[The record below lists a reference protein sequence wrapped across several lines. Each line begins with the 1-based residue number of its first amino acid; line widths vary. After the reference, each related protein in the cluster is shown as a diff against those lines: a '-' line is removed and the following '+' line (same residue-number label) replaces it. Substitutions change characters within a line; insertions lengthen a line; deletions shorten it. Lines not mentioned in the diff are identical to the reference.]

1 MKKLEL
7 LKNKIKYRSMYRGTK
22 EMDILLSSFVV
33 SVINSFSILELQD
46 LEVFLNCEDED
57 IYSFYKSNKNIK
69 SFNNKKILEL
79 FKNHKI

>member
-1 MKKLEL
+1 
-7 LKNKIKYRSMYRGTK
+7 MYRGTK

>member
-57 IYSFYKSNKNIK
+57 IYSFYKSNKGIK